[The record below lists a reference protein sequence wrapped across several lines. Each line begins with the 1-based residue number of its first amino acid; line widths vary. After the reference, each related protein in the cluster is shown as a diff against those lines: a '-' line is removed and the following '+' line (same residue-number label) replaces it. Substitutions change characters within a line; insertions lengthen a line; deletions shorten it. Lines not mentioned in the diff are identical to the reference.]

1 MPKVLL
7 IGWDAADWKIINPL
21 LDQGLMPNL
30 ASMVNNGVMGNLATL
45 DPMFS
50 PMLWTSI
57 ATGKRPY
64 QHGILSFAEP
74 EPDGLGVR
82 PILGASR
89 KVKAIWNILTQQHY
103 KTHVAGWW
111 PSHPAEPING
121 ICLSDFYRQHKGT
134 DLNNWELPPDC
145 VWPEDQRE
153 LFSRLRIHPDEL
165 TAAHLLPF
173 VPRLEKADWQHEKD
187 IQNLK
192 NITAQAATTQA
203 AFTRILRTEEWDFA
217 AVYFIALDHYCHG
230 FMKYHP
236 PRRPHIEQHKFDLF
250 KGVVQGGY
258 RYLDMMLG
266 RLLELAGEDT
276 VVMLVSDHGFQP
288 DALRPKEIP
297 QEPAGMAY
305 EHSYY
310 GVICAKGPGIK
321 KDGLVYGA
329 SLLDI
334 TPTLLTI
341 MGLPVGSDMD
351 GKVLSGIFEEPP
363 APAYIPSWE
372 AVLGEAGMP
381 PRDYTLPPSVNEEM
395 VDQLA
400 DLGYVENQGPDAAK
414 NNRDMAEFCKFNL
427 ARAYLDGNKLLEATQ
442 VYEELHR
449 EHPEAPW
456 YMVRLATCYQ
466 IAGRLKDCRTLV
478 DLLKTK
484 DFYDPAVLHVMEGS
498 LLLGEGQ
505 YKEALKALKIAEK
518 QVDAAQSRIW
528 LQIGQC
534 YLMLGK
540 TREAEAAC
548 KKHLALDHDTALAH
562 QMLGILYYNEKRYEE
577 AADSLLTAVG
587 LDYNLGTAHFYL
599 GLALMD
605 SGAYRESA
613 SAFEVCLLV
622 MPRNNLARTHLAYLY
637 QKFLDNPQKAAQH
650 RTDITQYTDGVIT
663 VVSGLPRSGTSM
675 MMQMLRAAEVPI
687 FTDEEREADE
697 SNPKGYYEHK
707 AVKSLM
713 RNKAW
718 LSLATD
724 KVVKIVCPL
733 ITQLPGNYHYRVIF
747 MERDLHEILHS
758 QSKMLSRLGKKNGED
773 TYPLKLMNNYE
784 KAIRD
789 SKEWLLRSPNVEVL
803 FVSYAEAV
811 QNPFMTAL
819 RVNDFLGGALA
830 PERMA
835 AVADQQLYREK
846 NPVSSV

>member
-21 LDQGLMPNL
+21 LDKGLMPNL
-30 ASMVNNGVMGNLATL
+30 ATMVSQGVMGNLATL

-74 EPDGLGVR
+74 EPSGLGVR
-82 PILGASR
+82 PVLGASR
-89 KVKAIWNILTQQHY
+89 KVKAIWNILTQEQR
-103 KTHVAGWW
+103 KTHVVGWW
-111 PSHPAEPING
+111 PTHPAEPING

-134 DLNNWELPPDC
+134 DLANWDLPPDS
-145 VWPEDQRE
+145 VWPKDQEE

-165 TAAHLLPF
+165 TAAHILPF
-173 VPRLEKADWQHEKD
+173 IPQLAKADQLHQKE
-187 IQNLK
+187 IQNLR

-236 PRRPHIEQHKFDLF
+236 PRRPHVEQHKFDLF
-250 KGVVQGGY
+250 KNVVRGGY

-297 QEPAGMAY
+297 HEPAGLAY
-305 EHSYY
+305 EHSHY

-321 KDGLVYGA
+321 KDELIYGA

-341 MGLPVGSDMD
+341 MGLPVGQDMD
-351 GKVLSGIFEEPP
+351 GKVLSGIFEQTPTPE
-363 APAYIPSWE
+363 YIPSWE
-372 AVLGEAGMP
+372 AVPGESGMP
-381 PRDYTLPPSVNEEM
+381 PADYSLSQSTNEEM

-427 ARAYLDGNKLLEATQ
+427 ARAYLDGNKLAEATKI
-442 VYEELHR
+442 YEELHR
-449 EHPEAPW
+449 DHPEAPW
-456 YMVRLATCYQ
+456 YMFRLAACYQ
-466 IAGRLKDCRTLV
+466 MAGRLRECRKLV

-484 DFYDPAVLHVMEGS
+484 DFYDQAVLDVMEGS

-505 YKEALKALKIAEK
+505 YRAALKILKSAEK
-518 QVDAAQSRIW
+518 HVDATQARIW

-534 YLMLGK
+534 YMMLGK
-540 TREAEAAC
+540 SKEAEQAI
-548 KKHLALDHDTALAH
+548 KKHLELDHDTAVAH
-562 QMLGILYYNEKRYEE
+562 QMLGTIYYNEKRYEE

-605 SGAYRESA
+605 SGSYQESA
-613 SAFEVCLLV
+613 DAFEICLLV

-637 QKFLDNPQKAAQH
+637 QKMLDNPQKAAQH
-650 RTDITQYTDGVIT
+650 RQDITKYSDGVIT
-663 VVSGLPRSGTSM
+663 IVSGLPRSGTSM
-675 MMQMLRAAEVPI
+675 MMQMLNAANVPI
-687 FTDEEREADE
+687 FMDDEREADE
-697 SNPKGYYEHK
+697 NNQKGYFEHK
-707 AVKSLM
+707 AVKALARDKS
-713 RNKAW
+713 W
-718 LSLATD
+718 LSLATN
-724 KVVKIVCPL
+724 KAVKIVAPL
-733 ITQLPGNYHYRVIF
+733 LVHLPGNYHYKVIF
-747 MERDLHEILHS
+747 MERDIHEILSS
-758 QSKMLSRLGKKNGED
+758 QQKMLVRMGKKTSQD
-773 TYPLKLMNNYE
+773 TLPLKLLSSYE
-784 KAIRD
+784 KVLRD
-789 SKEWLLRSPNVEVL
+789 AKEWSLRSPNVEIL
-803 FVSYAEAV
+803 FVSYADAV
-811 QNPFMTAL
+811 QNPFMAAL
-819 RVNDFLGGALA
+819 RVSDFLGGGLA
-830 PERMA
+830 PEQMA
-835 AVADQQLYREK
+835 SVADAQLHREK
-846 NPVSSV
+846 NG